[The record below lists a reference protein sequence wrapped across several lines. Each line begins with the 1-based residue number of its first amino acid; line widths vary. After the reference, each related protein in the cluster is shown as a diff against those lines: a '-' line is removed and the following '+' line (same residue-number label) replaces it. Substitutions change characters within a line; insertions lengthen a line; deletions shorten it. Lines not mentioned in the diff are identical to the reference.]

1 VTVNY
6 DLIEKLAA
14 RPGPAGQKYQAMAE
28 EQSTRLINRSTVK
41 NGPPGNPNRAA
52 SPEERRAVSAQK
64 QILGIQIGRT
74 NKKESAMNLDL
85 INEIAGVKTAAGK
98 PDAPA
103 RYQGEV
109 SSNLIN
115 DLIKGASANPRLKNV
130 ELGGALSNGGF
141 TQFDIAKTAGTL
153 VALSE
158 AEYTVK
164 EACEALNLDEDTL
177 QAIVVVTQ

>member
-1 VTVNY
+1 MKT
-6 DLIEKLAA
+6 
-14 RPGPAGQKYQAMAE
+14 
-28 EQSTRLINRSTVK
+28 T
-41 NGPPGNPNRAA
+41 
-52 SPEERRAVSAQK
+52 
-64 QILGIQIGRT
+64 
-74 NKKESAMNLDL
+74 NLDL
-85 INEIAGVKTAAGK
+85 INGIAGVKTAAGK

-109 SSNLIN
+109 STNLIN
-115 DLIKGASANPRLKNV
+115 DLIKGASANARLTGI

-141 TQFDIAKTAGTL
+141 TQFDIAKTAGML

-164 EACEALNLDEDTL
+164 EACEALNLNEDTL